1 MPKKRRKERY
11 KEIKMYA
18 HREIRRHSE
27 KDRERER
34 KKEREGERVRDML
47 TDSGKERSS
56 IKRRLKI
63 VR

>member
-1 MPKKRRKERY
+1 MRRIE
-11 KEIKMYA
+11 
-18 HREIRRHSE
+18 REI
-27 KDRERER
+27 ER
-34 KKEREGERVRDML
+34 KKESEEERVRDML